1 MQTSAARQSDER
13 SVTIELTGNATIAD
27 LKEAEEEA
35 ALELSVVMPCLNEAE
50 TLGSC
55 IQKAHH
61 AIREL
66 QIAGEV
72 VVADNGS
79 TDGSLDIAHQLGAR
93 VVPVQTPGYGSA
105 LIGGISA
112 AQGRYV
118 IFGDADDSYDFTDL
132 APFLL
137 KLREGYD
144 LVMGNRFLGEYRAGA
159 MPPLHRYFGTP
170 ALTGLGRLFFRSPV
184 GDYNCGMRG
193 LDKTSIS
200 KLDLRS
206 PGMEFASEMVVK
218 ASLHRLRIAE
228 VPTTLSPAGRSRPP
242 HLRTWS
248 DGWRHLRFLL
258 LHCPRWLFLYPGA
271 LLMLVGMALSL
282 WLLPGERTINGVG
295 LGVPALTAAS
305 VLIVVGHQALMFSY
319 LAKTF
324 AIREGV
330 LPADERVTWVS
341 ERISLE
347 AGLRVGVLLAVTGVF
362 GLSYAIY
369 RWNVLP
375 MSFPQLARVVV
386 PSVTFLALGAQTV
399 LYSFFLSILELRR
412 P

>member
-1 MQTSAARQSDER
+1 
-13 SVTIELTGNATIAD
+13 
-27 LKEAEEEA
+27 
-35 ALELSVVMPCLNEAE
+35 
-50 TLGSC
+50 
-55 IQKAHH
+55 
-61 AIREL
+61 
-66 QIAGEV
+66 
-72 VVADNGS
+72 
-79 TDGSLDIAHQLGAR
+79 
-93 VVPVQTPGYGSA
+93 
-105 LIGGISA
+105 
-112 AQGRYV
+112 
-118 IFGDADDSYDFTDL
+118 
-132 APFLL
+132 
-137 KLREGYD
+137 
-144 LVMGNRFLGEYRAGA
+144 
-159 MPPLHRYFGTP
+159 
-170 ALTGLGRLFFRSPV
+170 
-184 GDYNCGMRG
+184 
-193 LDKTSIS
+193 
-200 KLDLRS
+200 
-206 PGMEFASEMVVK
+206 
-218 ASLHRLRIAE
+218 
-228 VPTTLSPAGRSRPP
+228 
-242 HLRTWS
+242 
-248 DGWRHLRFLL
+248 
-258 LHCPRWLFLYPGA
+258 
-271 LLMLVGMALSL
+271 MLVGMALSL